1 MATRLTTYTLF
12 SLILLFPYCEMGL
25 KSPEKTIKVIPHPK
39 GYTLQASNRYP
50 STERPRFAGPHLAD
64 VSLTC
69 SAFDLVLRVKP
80 SFYGIGADESELQ
93 LGPNCR
99 SNGVLSPSGDLL
111 FAYPLTA
118 CGSRKELTSEFLV
131 YKYTLYYEPSTEK
144 FPSRASR
151 VDVEIECR
159 YRRYHD
165 VHQLAVKPTWRTTY
179 LRKKLKVHSNEF
191 QIHLMDDSWS
201 NPVENLVFHLGQ
213 EVHVQISAPR
223 LPIGSRLYVDNC
235 FALPQNGSSTSRK
248 YTIIGN
254 LGCMLDSKR
263 DPGGSSGFLQ
273 GANKTLRFSFKAFQF
288 ILDSDRQ
295 VGIYCKLFAS
305 SEEPSPVRKSCTY
318 GDNRWTALLGHDA
331 ICQCCDSRC
340 GSARS
345 KRRSLEGM
353 ELKNYVGS
361 VKSAFLVAD
370 PPHDKLN
377 QPQDNPKSPKNGGQ
391 RSEILKENMGHAS
404 EKKKYEEAVLK
415 TFTKDESSK
424 KVEEELRLHSKA
436 VEVNQK
442 TTKMESPDVQNQDPK
457 ELTWYFS
464 WT

>member
-1 MATRLTTYTLF
+1 MATRLSTYTLF
-12 SLILLFPYCEMGL
+12 CLILLFPCFEMGL
-25 KSPEKTIKVIPHPK
+25 KSPEKTIKVSPHPK
-39 GYTLQASNRYP
+39 VYTLQASNRDP
-50 STERPRFAGPHLAD
+50 STETPRFARPHLAD

-80 SFYGIGADESELQ
+80 SFYGFGADESELQ

-131 YKYTLYYEPSTEK
+131 YKYTLYYEPSTER
-144 FPSRASR
+144 FPSGASR

-165 VHQLAVKPTWRTTY
+165 VHQLAVKPTWRTTH
-179 LRKKLKVHSNEF
+179 LWKKLKVHSNEF

-213 EVHVQISAPR
+213 EVRVQISAPR
-223 LPIGSRLYVDNC
+223 LPTGSRLYIDKC
-235 FALPQNGSSTSRK
+235 FALPENVSSTSRK
-248 YTIIGN
+248 HTIIGN

-263 DPGGSSGFLQ
+263 DPGGASRFLR
-273 GANKTLRFSFKAFQF
+273 GANETLRFSFKAFQF
-288 ILDSDRQ
+288 ILDPDRE

-305 SEEPSPVRKSCTY
+305 SEEPSPARKSCTY
-318 GDNRWTALLGHDA
+318 GDNRWTALVGHDA

-340 GSARS
+340 GNSRS
-345 KRRSLEGM
+345 KRRSLE
-353 ELKNYVGS
+353 GS

-370 PPHDKLN
+370 PPHDRRD
-377 QPQDNPKSPKNGGQ
+377 QPRDNAESPKNGGGG
-391 RSEILKENMGHAS
+391 SEILKEKIGHAS
-404 EKKKYEEAVLK
+404 EKKNYEK
-415 TFTKDESSK
+415 IDSKGFTEDGSGK
-424 KVEEELRLHSKA
+424 KMEEELRLHSEA
-436 VEVNQK
+436 AEVNQK
-442 TTKMESPDVQNQDPK
+442 TTKMQSPDVQTHDDK
-457 ELTWYFS
+457 ERTWYFS